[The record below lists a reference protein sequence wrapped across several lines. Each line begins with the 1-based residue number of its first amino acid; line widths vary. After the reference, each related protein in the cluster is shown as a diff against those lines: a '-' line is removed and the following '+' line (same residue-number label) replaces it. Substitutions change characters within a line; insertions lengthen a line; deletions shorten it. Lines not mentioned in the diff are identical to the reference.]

1 MKKTTVNNL
10 EYLDISQE
18 VNALQRPSTP
28 FLSWLLGAGKTSPAT
43 STEIKWRE
51 SELDGEDS
59 SAQLEGGEYKDADS
73 GRKWFN
79 NYTEIFRK
87 STSVSGT
94 LDAINVNGV
103 GSELANQVSQRA
115 LEMKLDLNKK
125 LLIGVKAD
133 ENGTKGRQM
142 AGVINLINSDNLV
155 KTSAADAVTR
165 KDVDKMFKN
174 YV

>member
-1 MKKTTVNNL
+1 
-10 EYLDISQE
+10 
-18 VNALQRPSTP
+18 
-28 FLSWLLGAGKTSPAT
+28 
-43 STEIKWRE
+43 
-51 SELDGEDS
+51 
-59 SAQLEGGEYKDADS
+59 
-73 GRKWFN
+73 
-79 NYTEIFRK
+79 
-87 STSVSGT
+87 TSVSGT

-125 LLIGVKAD
+125 LLIGVKAN

-165 KDVDKMFKN
+165 KDVDKIFKTMFDKG
-174 YV
+174 

>member
-18 VNALQRPSTP
+18 INALQRPSTP
-28 FLSWLLGAGKTSPAT
+28 FLSWLLGAGKTRPAT

-51 SELDGEDS
+51 YEMNGEDS
-59 SAQLEGGEYKDADS
+59 SAQLEGGEYNEAES

-79 NYTEIFRK
+79 NYAEIFRK

-142 AGVINLINSDNLV
+142 AGVINLINS
-155 KTSAADAVTR
+155 
-165 KDVDKMFKN
+165 
-174 YV
+174 